1 MQQTLFTSPRTLA
14 HRNDPETSL
23 EAAKDLYNTG
33 TLGRMDLCAL
43 NLVMQWPGK
52 TAAELE
58 RQHGYEKGQL
68 ATRISTLLTT
78 GKLVRGDKRKCDISG
93 RSAFTIHT
101 PTSLRRQKNEKH
113 SV

>member
-1 MQQTLFTSPRTLA
+1 MQQSLFTSPRTLA

-33 TLGRMDLCAL
+33 DLGRMELCAL

-58 RQHGYEKGQL
+58 RQHNFEKGQL
-68 ATRISTLLTT
+68 AKRISTLLTT

-101 PTSLRRQKNEKH
+101 PTSLKRHENDKSH
-113 SV
+113 I